1 MAEDGLKEPI
11 YEDVRFVANGL
22 WNDVD
27 TSCGIHCA
35 ENLVTCFSE
44 IFKGVFVFG
53 YDFWGKGSTTIDD
66 CCVKTLQKLNYID
79 TYESC
84 EGNFYTVFGSRL
96 LDLPPVFPKIHSRN
110 SFSKSKR
117 FRILDRDGFKCVYCG
132 TSPRE
137 NEIHIDH
144 KIPLCKGGTNNDD
157 NLVASCME
165 CNLGKGSNMLLNE
178 PEIDTEGLNEYMD
191 NLSKTIGRS

>member
-11 YEDVRFVANGL
+11 YEDVRYVAGGIMSGL
-22 WNDVD
+22 DGP
-27 TSCGIHCA
+27 CGY
-35 ENLVTCFSE
+35 EDLVNCFSE
-44 IFKGVFVFG
+44 IFKSIFVFG
-53 YDFWGKGSTTIDD
+53 YDFWGKDSIM
-66 CCVKTLQKLNYID
+66 VKELNDNHCIKKLQELNYID
-79 TYESC
+79 TYIGC
-84 EGNFYTVFGSRL
+84 DGHYYTVFGSRL

-165 CNLGKGSNMLLNE
+165 CNLGKGSKILLNE
-178 PEIDTEGLNEYMD
+178 PEIDTEELN
-191 NLSKTIGRS
+191 K